1 MRQRANR
8 REWSRRVSQWRRSGR
23 TSKEF
28 AAETGLNASTLLW
41 WSSKLKGEGGLRV
54 APRGKRRSLSGRA
67 LEGIGELPLVELRSC
82 VGNDRYELELGCG
95 RRLRI
100 PPGFDAE
107 TLGRL
112 LAVIE

>member
-1 MRQRANR
+1 
-8 REWSRRVSQWRRSGR
+8 VSEWRRSGK

-28 AAETGLNASTLLW
+28 ASETGVHPATLLW
-41 WSSKLKGEGGLRV
+41 WSTKLRTERGVARAAGSDLEAAGGFEQWPIV
-54 APRGKRRSLSGRA
+54 EVRA
-67 LEGIGELPLVELRSC
+67 GV
-82 VGNDRYELELGCG
+82 NDDRFELELGGG

-112 LAVIE
+112 LAVLR